1 MNILGAD
8 IGGTS
13 IKIGISDEHGN
24 LVSFREYPS
33 ESKKGGKHLVNRLI
47 QYISENPGYEAIGIS
62 TAGQVDVQDGSIIY
76 ANDNI
81 PHYTGTKLKAILE
94 NEFHVPVLVENDANA
109 AAIGEGNFGAGKPYD
124 DFLCLTYGT
133 GIGGAIVLNSQ
144 IYRGYNGIAAEFG
157 HMITHPLGNQ
167 CNCGKHGCY
176 ETYASTTVLV
186 RKAADIDKEF
196 TNGRIIFEAISQG
209 DRRLEEVLDGWVT
222 EVAYGLVS
230 LIHLFNPPA
239 IIIGGGVMEQ
249 DMLAAMVDR
258 KVRELIMDSYA
269 DVKILKAVLG
279 NKAGVLGAVSLHRN

>member
-24 LVSFREYPS
+24 LASFREYPS
-33 ESKKGGKHLVNRLI
+33 ESKKGGKHLVGKLI

-76 ANDNI
+76 ANENI

-109 AAIGEGNFGAGKPYD
+109 AAMGEGSFGAGKPYD

-157 HMITHPLGNQ
+157 HMITHPLGNR
-167 CNCGKHGCY
+167 CNCGRCGCY
-176 ETYASTTVLV
+176 ETYASTSALV
-186 RKAADIDKEF
+186 KSAAAVDKEF
-196 TNGRIIFEAISQG
+196 INGRMIFQAISEG
-209 DRRLEEVLDGWVT
+209 DSRLESVLDGWVT